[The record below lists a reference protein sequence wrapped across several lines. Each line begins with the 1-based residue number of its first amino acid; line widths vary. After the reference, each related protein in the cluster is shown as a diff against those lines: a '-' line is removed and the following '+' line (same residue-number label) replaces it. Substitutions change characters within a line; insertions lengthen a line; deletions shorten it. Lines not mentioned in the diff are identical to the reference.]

1 MIAKLTGILDS
12 VGEDWAIIDVNGVG
26 YIIHSSSRSLSS
38 LPGQGEAARMH
49 IETVVREDAI
59 TLFGFVDVMERDMFR
74 LLTSVQG
81 VGAKVGLAI
90 LSALSPTELQN
101 AIAAQDK
108 TAVSRAK
115 GVGPKVATRIVNEL
129 KDKVTGLVFQPKGA
143 QMGTMGS
150 AQSAQT
156 DGSAPSAHDGS
167 GQQAALEDAVSALT
181 NLGYK
186 RVEAHGAV
194 AKVLSDMGEDV
205 TVAKLVP
212 AALKE
217 LSSL

>member
-1 MIAKLTGILDS
+1 MIAKLKGLVDS

-26 YIIHSSSRSLSS
+26 YLVHSSSRSLSA
-38 LPGQGEAARMH
+38 LPGVGEAIAMH

-59 TLFGFVDVMERDMFR
+59 TLFGFVDELEREMFR

-90 LSALSPTELQN
+90 LSTLAPNELQN

-108 TAVSRAK
+108 TVVARAK

-129 KDKVTGLVFQPKGA
+129 KDKVAGLVFQPQGVKMPAHAGA
-143 QMGTMGS
+143 ATAVAGGS
-150 AQSAQT
+150 
-156 DGSAPSAHDGS
+156 
-167 GQQAALEDAVSALT
+167 ALEDAVSALV

-186 RVEAHGAV
+186 PTEAHGAV
-194 AKVLSDMGEDV
+194 AKAMSELGDDADV
-205 TVAKLVP
+205 GKLVP

-217 LSSL
+217 LSIL

>member
-1 MIAKLTGILDS
+1 MIAKLTGVLDS
-12 VGEDWAIIDVNGVG
+12 SGEDWAIIDVNGVG
-26 YIIHSSSRSLSS
+26 YLVHSSSRSLAA
-38 LPGQGEAARMH
+38 LPSRGEAAQLH

-59 TLFGFVDVMERDMFR
+59 TLFGFIDVIERDMFR

-90 LSALSPTELQN
+90 LSALSPTDLQN

-129 KDKVTGLVFQPKGA
+129 KDKVTGLVFAPKGVD
-143 QMGTMGS
+143 MGTMGVPKEGPTGDS
-150 AQSAQT
+150 AQS
-156 DGSAPSAHDGS
+156 
-167 GQQAALEDAVSALT
+167 ALEDAVSALT

-194 AKVLSDMGEDV
+194 AKVMGDLGDDA
-205 TVAKLVP
+205 TVSVLVP

>member
-1 MIAKLTGILDS
+1 MIAKLKGLVDS

-26 YIIHSSSRSLSS
+26 YLVHSSSRSLSA
-38 LPGQGEAARMH
+38 LPGAGEAIAMH

-59 TLFGFVDVMERDMFR
+59 TLFGFVDELEREMFR

-90 LSALSPTELQN
+90 LSTLAPNELQN

-108 TAVSRAK
+108 TAVARAK

-129 KDKVTGLVFQPKGA
+129 KDKVTGLVFQPQGVKMPAHAGA
-143 QMGTMGS
+143 
-150 AQSAQT
+150 
-156 DGSAPSAHDGS
+156 APAAVG
-167 GQQAALEDAVSALT
+167 GGALEDAVSALV

-186 RVEAHGAV
+186 PTEAHGAV
-194 AKVLSDMGEDV
+194 AKAMNELGEDADV
-205 TVAKLVP
+205 GKLVP

-217 LSSL
+217 LSIL

>member
-12 VGEDWAIIDVNGVG
+12 VGDDWLIVDVAGVG
-26 YIIHSSSRSLSS
+26 YLVHSSSRTLSG
-38 LPGQGEAARMH
+38 LPSRGEAVQMH
-49 IETVVREDAI
+49 VETVVREDAI
-59 TLFGFVDVMERDMFR
+59 TLFGFAEVAERNMFR

-81 VGAKVGLAI
+81 VGAKVALAI
-90 LSALSPTELQN
+90 LSVLSPTDLQN

-108 TAVSRAK
+108 TAVARAK

-129 KDKVTGLVFQPKGA
+129 KDKVTGLVFQPKGVQMSAAGGA
-143 QMGTMGS
+143 Q
-150 AQSAQT
+150 
-156 DGSAPSAHDGS
+156 APASS
-167 GQQAALEDAVSALT
+167 GAIEDAISALV

-186 RVEAHGAV
+186 PVEAHGAV
-194 AKVLSDMGEDV
+194 AKAASNLGEGADV
-205 TVAKLVP
+205 GALVP

>member
-1 MIAKLTGILDS
+1 MIAKLTGMLDS
-12 VGEDWAIIDVNGVG
+12 TGEDWAIIDVNGVG
-26 YIIHSSSRSLSS
+26 YLVHSSSRSLSA
-38 LPGQGEAARMH
+38 LPGRGEAAQMH

-59 TLFGFVDVMERDMFR
+59 TLFGFIDVIERDMFR

-90 LSALSPTELQN
+90 LSALSPTDLQN

-115 GVGPKVATRIVNEL
+115 GVGPKVATRIVTEL
-129 KDKVTGLVFQPKGA
+129 KDKVTGLVFSPKGVE
-143 QMGTMGS
+143 MGTMGVP
-150 AQSAQT
+150 QSAQT
-156 DGSAPSAHDGS
+156 GGSAQS
-167 GQQAALEDAVSALT
+167 ALEDAVSALV

-194 AKVLSDMGEDV
+194 AKVMADVGEDA
-205 TVAKLVP
+205 TVAALVP

>member
-26 YIIHSSSRSLSS
+26 YLVHSSSRSLAS
-38 LPGQGEAARMH
+38 LPGRGEAARMH

-59 TLFGFVDVMERDMFR
+59 TLFGFVDALERDMFR

-90 LSALSPTELQN
+90 LSALSPTDLQN

-143 QMGTMGS
+143 QMVTTTGEKSDMSGGS
-150 AQSAQT
+150 DQMSTAQI
-156 DGSAPSAHDGS
+156 
-167 GQQAALEDAVSALT
+167 ALEDAVSALV

-194 AKVLSDMGEDV
+194 ARVMADMGEDV
-205 TVAKLVP
+205 SVSKLVP

>member
-12 VGEDWAIIDVNGVG
+12 VGDDWLIVDVAGVG
-26 YIIHSSSRSLSS
+26 YLVHSSSRTLSS
-38 LPGQGEAARMH
+38 LPSRGEVVQMH
-49 IETVVREDAI
+49 VETVVREDAI
-59 TLFGFVDVMERDMFR
+59 TLFGFADVAERNMFR

-81 VGAKVGLAI
+81 VGAKVALAI
-90 LSALSPTELQN
+90 LSVLSPTDLQN

-108 TAVSRAK
+108 TAVARAK

-129 KDKVTGLVFQPKGA
+129 KDKVTGLVFQPKGV
-143 QMGTMGS
+143 QMAAG
-150 AQSAQT
+150 AAPQQSAA
-156 DGSAPSAHDGS
+156 GGAI
-167 GQQAALEDAVSALT
+167 EDAISALV

-186 RVEAHGAV
+186 PVEAHGAV
-194 AKVLSDMGEDV
+194 AKAASTLGEGADV
-205 TVAKLVP
+205 GKLVP

>member
-12 VGEDWAIIDVNGVG
+12 VGDDWVIVDVNGVG
-26 YIIHSSSRSLSS
+26 YICHASSRTLSS
-38 LPGQGEAARMH
+38 MPARGEAAQLH
-49 IETVVREDAI
+49 VETVVREDAI
-59 TLFGFVDVMERDMFR
+59 TLYGFAEVAERNMFR

-90 LSALSPTELQN
+90 LSTLAPNELQN

-108 TAVSRAK
+108 TAVARAK
-115 GVGPKVATRIVNEL
+115 GVGPKVAQRIVHEL
-129 KDKVTGLVFQPKGA
+129 KDKVTGLVFQPKGV
-143 QMGTMGS
+143 QMAMGAAAPKAANS
-150 AQSAQT
+150 AI
-156 DGSAPSAHDGS
+156 
-167 GQQAALEDAVSALT
+167 EDAISALV

-186 RVEAHGAV
+186 PVEAHGAV
-194 AKVLSDMGEDV
+194 AKAAGQLGEGADV
-205 TVAKLVP
+205 GALVP

>member
-1 MIAKLTGILDS
+1 MIAKLTGLLDS
-12 VGEDWAIIDVNGVG
+12 VGDDWAIIDVGGVG
-26 YIIHSSSRSLSS
+26 YLVHSSSRSLSS
-38 LPGQGEAARMH
+38 LPARGEVARMH

-59 TLFGFVDVMERDMFR
+59 TLFGFVDVVERDMFR

-90 LSALSPTELQN
+90 LSALSPTDLQN

-115 GVGPKVATRIVNEL
+115 GVGPKVATRIVTEL
-129 KDKVTGLVFQPKGA
+129 KDKVTGLVFSPKGVE
-143 QMGTMGS
+143 MGTMGVPQSAQTGGS
-150 AQSAQT
+150 AQSAQQ
-156 DGSAPSAHDGS
+156 S
-167 GQQAALEDAVSALT
+167 ALEDAVSALV

-194 AKVLSDMGEDV
+194 AKVMADFGEDA
-205 TVAKLVP
+205 TVAALVP